1 MNSIDYL
8 KKYYKGNIDEG
19 LKRLDNGEPIQYIV
33 GNVDFY
39 GYIYDITKDVLI
51 PRFETE
57 ELVDKTIKY
66 IDRYFDDTID
76 ILDLGTGSGC
86 IGITLSMQVDS
97 KVTAVD
103 ISDSALE
110 VAHKNAS
117 KYNQKIIFIKSNM
130 LDKVDGLYDV
140 IISNPPY
147 IDKDEVIEDIVKNN
161 EPAVALYADNHG
173 LYYYEYILSK
183 ASKNLKNKSLIAF
196 EIGYKQGPTIK
207 DMALKY
213 FPDSRIL
220 IEKDMEGNDRFIF
233 VFNQI

>member
-8 KKYYKGNIDEG
+8 KKYYKGNINEG

-57 ELVDKTIKY
+57 ELVDY
-66 IDRYFDDTID
+66 TID

-117 KYNQKIIFIKSNM
+117 KYNQKITFIKSNM

-173 LYYYEYILSK
+173 LYYYEEILSK
-183 ASKNLKNKSLIAF
+183 ASKNLKDKSHIAF